1 MDREALEMAETDFW
15 IRTRE
20 PGFSSPDPM
29 QEAQGGRRQ
38 GAVPL

>member
-1 MDREALEMAETDFW
+1 MAEPHFW
-15 IRTRE
+15 IRTPE

-29 QEAQGGRRQ
+29 QEAQGGRRH

>member
-1 MDREALEMAETDFW
+1 MAETDF
-15 IRTRE
+15 RGGRRE

-29 QEAQGGRRQ
+29 QDAHGGRRQ